1 MKFAATKTYKQKKF
15 FVTFKETPEEQ
26 DLYDWIKEESKIGGP
41 ANYFKRLALEDRRKK
56 ESSK

>member
-1 MKFAATKTYKQKKF
+1 MQFKSTKTYKQKKF
-15 FVTFKETPEEQ
+15 FVTFKETQEEQ
-26 DLYDWIKEESKIGGP
+26 NLYEWIKEESKIGGP